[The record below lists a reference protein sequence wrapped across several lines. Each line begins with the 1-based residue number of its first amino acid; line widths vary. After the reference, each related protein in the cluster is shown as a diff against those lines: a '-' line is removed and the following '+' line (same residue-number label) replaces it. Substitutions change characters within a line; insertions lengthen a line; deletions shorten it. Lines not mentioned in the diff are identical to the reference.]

1 MSSPDHVQGAT
12 ATPSLGCTPVFACFD
27 NNTALQATLIEM
39 SLPERYPSASMNVL
53 QEPQIAD
60 EELTLPKIRVG
71 ICAMDKKARSRPM
84 NAIVDRMLAF
94 GEFEIFTFSDEC
106 ILTKPI
112 QEWPTCECLLSWHSD
127 GFPLAKVFKFNT
139 TS

>member
-1 MSSPDHVQGAT
+1 MSKAQSQSWGSPDKSSQ
-12 ATPSLGCTPVFACFD
+12 
-27 NNTALQATLIEM
+27 LISEIN
-39 SLPERYPSASMNVL
+39 LLRFL

-60 EELTLPKIRVG
+60 DDLTLPKIRVG

-94 GEFEIFTFSDEC
+94 GEFEIFVFGDDC
-106 ILTKPI
+106 ILNRPI

-127 GFPLAKVFKFNT
+127 GFPLVKVKLETCFQRLVVHHHFYT
-139 TS
+139 